1 MARDGDGTING
12 HTPDHFGIHKSAI
25 GAWNRLS
32 EAIDEVKFY
41 PCNDNPYYY
50 MDYDGYGI
58 ENDSDVYWQKKSLS
72 EDDCEALC
80 TDCPLIKLCYDFAVA
95 NDEKYGVW
103 GGINFGAEDN
113 KKDGKL
119 F

>member
-12 HTPDHFGIHKSAI
+12 HTPDHFGIHKKAI
-25 GAWNRLS
+25 GAWNKLS
-32 EAIDEVKFY
+32 AGIEEVRFY

-50 MDYDGYGI
+50 VDYDGYGL
-58 ENDSDVYWQKKSLS
+58 EDDSETYWQRKSLS
-72 EDDCEALC
+72 EDDCESLC

-95 NDEKYGVW
+95 NNEKHGVW
-103 GGINFGAEDN
+103 GGINFGADN
-113 KKDGKL
+113 NNKEGKL